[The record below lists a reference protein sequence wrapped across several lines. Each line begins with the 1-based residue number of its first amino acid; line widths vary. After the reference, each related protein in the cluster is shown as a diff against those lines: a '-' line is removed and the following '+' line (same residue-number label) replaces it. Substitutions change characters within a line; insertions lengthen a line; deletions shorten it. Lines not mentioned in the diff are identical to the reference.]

1 MLTVLGVLTAMGA
14 IDYGIVTAGL
24 GSGLAMAMLQ
34 WFIPVLGTRRAVLNL
49 MRDIPVLGKT
59 KAGLTPTRFMLCTV
73 MKPLTYLQCLLVI
86 HQSLHHGQASN
97 AAAEIC
103 RKKQR
108 LRYIAVM
115 VLATGI
121 CPKIAAAEICQAHV
135 AVEICRTKKKQ

>member
-1 MLTVLGVLTAMGA
+1 MMLTVLGVLTAMGA

-86 HQSLHHGQASN
+86 HQSLHHGQAPTSLPLRISN
-97 AAAEIC
+97 PAKPFTQSEVNI
-103 RKKQR
+103 
-108 LRYIAVM
+108 VT
-115 VLATGI
+115 V
-121 CPKIAAAEICQAHV
+121 
-135 AVEICRTKKKQ
+135 